1 MSNRLAKAGSLYLRQ
16 HKDNPVDWWQWG
28 PESLAEAKR
37 REVPLFISIGY
48 AACHWCHVMERES
61 FEDPDLARRIN
72 EMAVPIKIDREERPD
87 LDALY
92 MEAVQAFTGNGGWPM
107 TIFATP
113 EGAPFFAGTYFPP
126 TRRSGMPGLIE
137 IVEAVKEA
145 WTNRRDDLEKEALR
159 IKEAVRARA
168 TLPPSSLAAT
178 DIDSGRLL
186 GQIEGSLL
194 ERADRQ
200 WGGMGSAPKFP
211 QPYLIDFLL
220 YKHYLTGSQ
229 DALEVALHALDQMAR
244 GGIFD
249 HLGGGFARYSTDR
262 FWVVPHF
269 EKMLYDQA
277 GLLGAYASAFA
288 LTKESRFRYVAESI
302 HRYVS
307 ETLRLPEG
315 GLASSQDADSEGEE
329 GAYYVFRLEEVQEA
343 LGAEANDFIEYYG
356 LTRSGNF
363 EGKNIIH
370 RPINQDYVPN
380 AQLENLR
387 ERLLAYRAKRP
398 APAIDDKVVTEWNAA
413 YSSALL
419 RAARLLGHEEWTEE
433 ALGILQFLY
442 DYALDEGD
450 VLHRI
455 IFGTRSSV
463 PAMCL
468 DYASLIEASLEAYA
482 STGKASYV
490 DKAEKLSQR
499 LIAEY
504 FDDADGGFFTSS
516 RTERNE
522 VADLKDFSDGAT
534 LSANSVAT
542 RALLRLG
549 TLLDR
554 SDLLGVAE
562 RTLDYLG
569 DVLTMR
575 PGAFTS
581 VGTTLHEIRGGLREL
596 VILGE
601 VKNELSEVA
610 FTSFLPDAVLA
621 IGESLGNDLF
631 TAREEGKAYLCQGK
645 VCQVPASSAEQLYLQ
660 LSSNRFL
667 PQTRWTPTTGPT
679 TGEVTTP
686 RDDGQQ

>member
-37 REVPLFISIGY
+37 RDVPLFISIGY

-61 FEDPDLARRIN
+61 FENPELAKRIN

-87 LDALY
+87 LDAVY

-107 TIFATP
+107 TIFAT
-113 EGAPFFAGTYFPP
+113 GDGTPFFAGTYYPP

-137 IVEAVKEA
+137 IIGAVQEA

-159 IKEAVRARA
+159 VREAVRSRA
-168 TLPPSSLAAT
+168 TLPPSNLAAT
-178 DIDSGRLL
+178 DIDSRRLL
-186 GQIEGSLL
+186 EQIEVSLI

-220 YKHYLTGSQ
+220 YKHYLTGSE
-229 DALEVALHALDQMAR
+229 DALEVALQALDQMAR

-262 FWVVPHF
+262 FWIVPHF

-277 GLLGAYASAFA
+277 GLLGTYASAFA
-288 LTKESRFRYVAESI
+288 LTKEYRFRYVAEQI

-307 ETLRLPEG
+307 NTLKLPQG

-343 LGAEANDFIEYYG
+343 LGADANTFIEYYG
-356 LTRSGNF
+356 VTRSGNF

-370 RPINQDYVPN
+370 RPINQDYVPD
-380 AQLENLR
+380 ALLVGLR
-387 ERLLAYRAKRP
+387 ERLLSYRDKRP

-413 YSSALL
+413 YASALL
-419 RAARLLGHEEWTEE
+419 RAARLFGHQEWTEE

-442 DYALDEGD
+442 DFAWDEDG

-455 IFGTRSSV
+455 IFGTKPSV

-468 DYASLIEASLEAYA
+468 DYAALIEASIEAYA
-482 STGKASYV
+482 STGRASFV
-490 DKAEKLSQR
+490 KKAEQLSQR
-499 LIAEY
+499 LVTEY
-504 FDDADGGFFTSS
+504 YDETSGGFFTSS
-516 RTERNE
+516 RIERNE
-522 VADLKDFSDGAT
+522 VADLKDFSDGAA

-554 SDLLGVAE
+554 NDLLGVAE

-569 DVLTMR
+569 DVLTTR

-581 VGTTLHEIRGGLREL
+581 IGTTLHEIRGGLREL
-596 VILGE
+596 VILGD
-601 VKNELSEVA
+601 VKNDLNEVA
-610 FTSFLPDAVLA
+610 FTSFLPDTVFAV
-621 IGESLGNDLF
+621 GEDMENDLF
-631 TAREEGKAYLCQGK
+631 TGREVGKAYLCQGK
-645 VCQVPASSAEQLYLQ
+645 VCQVPASSPQQLYLQ
-660 LSSNRFL
+660 LTSNRFL
-667 PQTRWTPTTGPT
+667 PPAQWTPITRTDK
-679 TGEVTTP
+679 E
-686 RDDGQQ
+686 GQK